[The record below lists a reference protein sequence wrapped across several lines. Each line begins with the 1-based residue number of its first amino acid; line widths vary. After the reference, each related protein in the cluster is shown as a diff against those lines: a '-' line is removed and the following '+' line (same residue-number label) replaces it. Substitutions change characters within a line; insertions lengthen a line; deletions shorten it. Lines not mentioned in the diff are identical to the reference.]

1 MTEGQKGKYIYIVV
15 EGTCQLKKK
24 VLLPSEQEGKA
35 ELVLRDIVLSQL
47 DTGSVLGD
55 EIVASKTYQYSA
67 VVKSSEIRVLELV
80 RFQFQE
86 LKYFGLFDDLKHL
99 HEQYK
104 YG

>member
-1 MTEGQKGKYIYIVV
+1 M
-15 EGTCQLKKK
+15 
-24 VLLPSEQEGKA
+24 
-35 ELVLRDIVLSQL
+35 ELALRDIVLSQL

-67 VVKSSEIRVLELV
+67 IVKSSEIRLLELV

-86 LKYFGLFDDLKHL
+86 LKYFGLFDDLKNL

-104 YG
+104 YCRLLTEELPEVNCRPGSRNT